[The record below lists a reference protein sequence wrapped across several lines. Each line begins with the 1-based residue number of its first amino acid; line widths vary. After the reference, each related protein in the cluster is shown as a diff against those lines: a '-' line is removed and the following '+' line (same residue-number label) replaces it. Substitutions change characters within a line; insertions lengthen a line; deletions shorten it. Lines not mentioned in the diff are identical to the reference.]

1 MYGHAFTY
9 LLFHLHFFEFIY
21 LKLDFFQWY
30 SICIMSFNIAQPFLS
45 LMYILTLQYDKIYQY
60 MYAHAFTTPK
70 LVNFDVY
77 LTKPRQ
83 LVLVD
88 IL

>member
-9 LLFHLHFFEFIY
+9 LLFHFHLLEFIY
-21 LKLDFFQWY
+21 LKFDLFQCY

-45 LMYILTLQYDKIYQY
+45 LMYILTLQYDKMYQY
-60 MYAHAFTTPK
+60 MYGHAFTTQK
-70 LVNFDVY
+70 RVNFDVY

>member
-9 LLFHLHFFEFIY
+9 LLFHLHLLEFIY
-21 LKLDFFQWY
+21 LKLDFFQCY
-30 SICIMSFNIAQPFLS
+30 SIGIMSFNIAQPFFS
-45 LMYILTLQYDKIYQY
+45 LMNSLTLQYDKIYQY
-60 MYAHAFTTPK
+60 MYGHAFTTPK
-70 LVNFDVY
+70 FVNFDVY